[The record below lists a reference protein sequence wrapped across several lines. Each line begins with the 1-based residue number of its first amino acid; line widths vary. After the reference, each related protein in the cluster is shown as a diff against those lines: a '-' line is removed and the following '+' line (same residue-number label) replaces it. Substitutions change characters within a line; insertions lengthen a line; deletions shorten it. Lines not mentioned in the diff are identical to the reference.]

1 MNEIRNV
8 GQHGVVTNPNHQN
21 DGDSRTQAASATGSQ
36 ESENGS
42 TDQTSDSFTLFAQ
55 QRSEASV
62 SPKPILPKPIQ
73 PNPQK
78 NVKTSAVL
86 EPVPESVDDN
96 KKESVE
102 GNVDDAKKETE

>member
-62 SPKPILPKPIQ
+62 SPKPIQ
-73 PNPQK
+73 PNPK
-78 NVKTSAVL
+78 NKTSAVL

-96 KKESVE
+96 KKEPVE